1 MNNSP
6 RARGLGL
13 VAAVAL
19 AIAVAACTGPTADES
34 RTVELTPL
42 NGSGVSGS
50 VRLSPVEA
58 GRTLVEIEVD
68 PAGHPD
74 MPAHIHPGTCAELTP
89 QPAYPLANVIDGRS
103 STEVP
108 ASLDELLA
116 GELAVNLHLSNM
128 ELDVYSACVDL

>member
-1 MNNSP
+1 MNGSP
-6 RARGLGL
+6 RTPVSRL
-13 VAAVAL
+13 VAAMAL
-19 AIAVAACTGPTADES
+19 AIAVAACSSPAAEETL
-34 RTVELTPL
+34 TVELMPL
-42 NGSGVSGS
+42 NGSGVTGS
-50 VRLSPVEA
+50 VRLSTVEA